1 MPIILPW
8 KNTDPFVSRH
18 LFVVCLFQGMY
29 AVAVGPC
36 SGARCENRAT
46 FWRVRVPAAE
56 KIMSQHYASDSVPSL
71 TESVLLE
78 ILYELRREGSSLNS
92 LTKPKVWFFCKLI
105 FNTHSFDFFDLSPSI
120 PFFPSLDAY
129 IYLSFL
135 FLTFFPSLLVRESF
149 EIMKIHLEGKGCDRG
164 YVIFLGER
172 CSIVRSASTSSF
184 QTHIEN
190 RAPLEAG
197 KGGAGSVDELGARY
211 PLASRS
217 ISVGR
222 VGRCSETP
230 ELEVLPL
237 SALQRDA
244 AMRER

>member
-1 MPIILPW
+1 
-8 KNTDPFVSRH
+8 
-18 LFVVCLFQGMY
+18 
-29 AVAVGPC
+29 
-36 SGARCENRAT
+36 
-46 FWRVRVPAAE
+46 
-56 KIMSQHYASDSVPSL
+56 
-71 TESVLLE
+71 
-78 ILYELRREGSSLNS
+78 
-92 LTKPKVWFFCKLI
+92 
-105 FNTHSFDFFDLSPSI
+105 
-120 PFFPSLDAY
+120 
-129 IYLSFL
+129 
-135 FLTFFPSLLVRESF
+135 
-149 EIMKIHLEGKGCDRG
+149 MKIHLEGKGCDRG

-172 CSIVRSASTSSF
+172 CIVRSASTSSF